1 MGLRSMS
8 ESDNNTE
15 TSHIRRRGKARAAK
29 IASRTAAQRE
39 VNPCPPGQRGGA
51 YRPLSEAEV
60 KTIYDT
66 ALRILAEIG
75 MAEVPDVV
83 AEQALTRGAHWNALG
98 RLCYP
103 SALVEDI
110 IATAAKSFIFY
121 GRDSRYDIEIGGERV
136 YFGTGGAAV
145 QTRDLETGLYRP
157 STLQDLYDFT
167 RLIDTLANVSW
178 FTRCCVATDIPDNFD
193 LDVNTAYALLAGTT
207 KPVGTSFTIGDYVDP
222 IVDLFDIALGGK
234 GKFQQRPFCKAHISP
249 VISPLRYGEDAVGV
263 TLACVRRS
271 VPINCIIA
279 AQSGATAP
287 ATLAGML
294 AQTTAETLAGLILV
308 NLFAPGYPMIFSN
321 WPLVIDLR
329 TGAFSGGSGEISIL
343 NAAAGQISN
352 WLGLPSGVACSMS
365 DAKAVDAQMG
375 SEKALAALAAG
386 LAGAN
391 MIYESS
397 GMMASLLG
405 ASFEAF
411 VLDDEMLSHVYRML
425 RGVEV
430 NEDTLGFEAI
440 REAVS
445 GEGHFLGS
453 AHTMAAMQRDY
464 YYPQLADRDEP
475 RTWAENGAVAID
487 EKAREKAKTILATHF
502 PRYLSTEADQQI
514 RSRYNILLPP
524 EALQSRR

>member
-1 MGLRSMS
+1 MS
-8 ESDNNTE
+8 QPGKPSE
-15 TSHIRRRGKARAAK
+15 TSRLRRRGGARAAK

-39 VNPCPPGQRGGA
+39 VDPCPPGQRGGA
-51 YRPLSEAEV
+51 YRPLSDADI

-66 ALRILAEIG
+66 AIRILADIG
-75 MAEVPDVV
+75 MAEVPAVL
-83 AEQALTRGAHWNALG
+83 AEQALARGAHWNKLG

-110 IATAAKSFIFY
+110 IAAAAKTFIYY
-121 GRDSRYDIEIGGERV
+121 GRDSKHDFEVGGERV

-145 QTRDLETGLYRP
+145 QTRDLDSGLYRP

-178 FTRCCVATDIPDNFD
+178 FTRCCVATDVPDNLD

-207 KPVGTSFTIGDYVDP
+207 KPIGTSFTIGAHVDP
-222 IVDLFDIALGGK
+222 IVELFDIALGGE
-234 GKFQQRPFCKAHISP
+234 GKFKQRPFCKAHISP
-249 VISPLRYGEDAVGV
+249 VISPLRYGEDAVDV
-263 TLACVRRS
+263 ALACIRRG

-294 AQTTAETLAGLILV
+294 TQTTAETLAGLIMV

-329 TGAFSGGSGEISIL
+329 TGAFAGGSGEIAIL

-352 WLGLPSGVACSMS
+352 WLGLPSGVASSMS

-375 SEKALAALAAG
+375 AEKALAALAAG

-425 RGVEV
+425 RGIEV
-430 NEDTLGFEAI
+430 NEETLGFEAI
-440 REAVS
+440 REAVI

-453 AHTMAAMQRDY
+453 THTMAAMQRDY
-464 YYPQLADRDEP
+464 YYPRLADRDEP
-475 RTWAENGAVAID
+475 LTWVENGAVAIHD
-487 EKAREKAKTILATHF
+487 KAKEKARAILASHYPQYLSAEAERRIRDRYTILLA
-502 PRYLSTEADQQI
+502 
-514 RSRYNILLPP
+514 P
-524 EALQSRR
+524 EALRPRP